1 MGWRWKIASGSI
13 LSVRRSDILA
23 PEGWKNGL
31 SFVTGWMATAGWVSL
46 AATGS
51 SLGANFIVG

>member
-1 MGWRWKIASGSI
+1 MVFYESLPLRI
-13 LSVRRSDILA
+13 DIMA
-23 PEGWKNGL
+23 PEGWKSSL

-51 SLGANFIVG
+51 SLGANLIVP